1 MSIFQNIINHKLNT
15 MTADELLQYADQY
28 QISLSRKEATQIANY
43 VKGKKVNIFNDGERS
58 QLIRELA
65 KITNI
70 HTAKEVNRLLS
81 SFTK

>member
-28 QISLSRKEATQIANY
+28 QISLSEKKPSQIANY
-43 VKGKKVNIFNDGERS
+43 IKGKKVNIFNDGERS

>member
-15 MTADELLQYADQY
+15 MTADELLQYANQY
-28 QISLSRKEATQIANY
+28 QISLSRKEATQIADY

-58 QLIRELA
+58 QLIKELA

>member
-15 MTADELLQYADQY
+15 MTADELLQYANQY
-28 QISLSRKEATQIANY
+28 QISLSRKEATQIADY

>member
-15 MTADELLQYADQY
+15 MTADELLQYANQY
-28 QISLSRKEATQIANY
+28 QISLSRNEATRIANY
-43 VKGKKVNIFNDGERS
+43 IKGKKVNIFNDGERS

>member
-1 MSIFQNIINHKLNT
+1 MQINIKFPYLEKKPH
-15 MTADELLQYADQY
+15 
-28 QISLSRKEATQIANY
+28 RIANY
-43 VKGKKVNIFNDGERS
+43 IKGKKVNIFNDGERS

>member
-28 QISLSRKEATQIANY
+28 QISLSRNEATRIANY
-43 VKGKKVNIFNDGERS
+43 IKGKKVNIFNDGERS

>member
-1 MSIFQNIINHKLNT
+1 
-15 MTADELLQYADQY
+15 MTADELLQYANQY
-28 QISLSRKEATQIANY
+28 QISLSRNEATRIANY
-43 VKGKKVNIFNDGERS
+43 IKGKKVNIFNDGERS

>member
-15 MTADELLQYADQY
+15 ITADELLQYADQY
-28 QISLSRKEATQIANY
+28 QISLSRDEATRIANY

>member
-1 MSIFQNIINHKLNT
+1 

-28 QISLSRKEATQIANY
+28 QISLSRNEATRIANY
-43 VKGKKVNIFNDGERS
+43 IKGKKVNIFNDGERS

>member
-15 MTADELLQYADQY
+15 MTADELLKYADQY

-43 VKGKKVNIFNDGERS
+43 IKGKKVNIFNDGERS

>member
-1 MSIFQNIINHKLNT
+1 MNIFQNIINHKLNT

-28 QISLSRKEATQIANY
+28 QISLSRKEASQIANY
-43 VKGKKVNIFNDGERS
+43 IKGKKVNIFNDGERS

-65 KITNI
+65 KTTNI

>member
-15 MTADELLQYADQY
+15 ITADELLKYAGQY
-28 QISLSRKEATQIANY
+28 QISLSKKEATKIAHY
-43 VKGKKVNIFNDGERS
+43 IKGKNVNIFNDGERS
-58 QLIRELA
+58 HLIRELA

-70 HTAKEVNRLLS
+70 DTAKEVNRLLS

>member
-28 QISLSRKEATQIANY
+28 QISLSRKEASQIANY

>member
-1 MSIFQNIINHKLNT
+1 MNIFQNIINHKINT
-15 MTADELLQYADQY
+15 ITAGELLTYANQY
-28 QISLSRKEATQIANY
+28 QISISSKEASQIANY

-58 QLIRELA
+58 QLIKELA